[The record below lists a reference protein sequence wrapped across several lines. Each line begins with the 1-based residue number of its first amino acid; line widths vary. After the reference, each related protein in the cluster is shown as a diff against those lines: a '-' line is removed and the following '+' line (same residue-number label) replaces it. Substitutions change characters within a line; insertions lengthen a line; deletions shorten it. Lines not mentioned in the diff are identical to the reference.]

1 MRRLISSGS
10 PYESRVGISRAVRV
24 GPFISVSG
32 TAPLSDGRTV
42 GVGDAG
48 AQARRCLE
56 IIREALERAGASLEQ
71 VVRTRTLLTRI
82 EDWEAVAAVHGEF
95 FGAIR
100 PANTIMQ
107 VSRFIDPDWLVE
119 LEADAI
125 VETETGAELVP
136 DPTYRLIP

>member
-10 PYESRVGISRAVRV
+10 RSNRAS
-24 GPFISVSG
+24 GYLAPFVSD
-32 TAPLSDGRTV
+32 LF
-42 GVGDAG
+42 
-48 AQARRCLE
+48 
-56 IIREALERAGASLEQ
+56 EQ

-82 EDWEAVAAVHGEF
+82 EDWQAVASVHGEF
-95 FGAIR
+95 FGMIR

-125 VETETGAELVP
+125 AESETST
-136 DPTYRLIP
+136 D